1 MSSTDSDNDSDSDE
15 FSILDIIGS
24 QKNANTKNYR
34 SKARADES
42 KDLPTTTSNKS
53 HHGSNI
59 ISHEPRDEFDIEL
72 PTIFLTDAKKNEE
85 LAKKNARIRADLAED
100 ERNMQQE
107 YKRLQRR
114 KQQIIDELNDN
125 GVIGQNFI
133 LTNDRDNQFV
143 ERLLQSDLKGSKT
156 DNLTQRHFYL
166 YSNPSVENNLDTG
179 VPFPINISTLY
190 IELRPENYENLYLNV
205 SPFFTQFFNYIIVN
219 VHDLNCLILFSRFLE
234 FLYKSDFISLDSIT
248 EKEFVTYVKSIGGET
263 KYIKPD
269 SHTQMPLKLLH
280 YNSQYRLTI
289 VRLSIVFCYVLF
301 VTKND
306 YTVAEDTLYKTML
319 KTFLLS
325 LCDFNFNEGNVNEL
339 ITNFIT
345 PVFMNFVNW
354 RRDKLMNGQQ
364 QVNPT
369 SEEEVYVMHDIILSE
384 FNEAMNHE
392 LRTCLYEERDNIET
406 EQQKFR
412 KIDYE
417 LHHNILRLLNLS
429 IRFQA
434 EPFSMRIIISL
445 CLTFMNDSAYTL
457 CSLYKRNPTLEE
469 LNMKTCNFTP
479 SSKFI
484 ISIINKLNALNI
496 TECLDS
502 NEIEQINFIYRN
514 YYKLLLFNYVV
525 FETFHSNLNTI
536 QNRQNFERI
545 KQSNYLNLKQ
555 LADSINK
562 LKDSVHRQLGELSN
576 ISLIGESSPYK
587 DDVIHIIT
595 EYYHLL
601 HYLATKC
608 DKEMM
613 LIHNDTFYDDKI
625 LQ

>member
-1 MSSTDSDNDSDSDE
+1 MSSPSSDSEE

-24 QKNANTKNYR
+24 QKIRNIRKYK
-34 SKARADES
+34 SKKQVDGF
-42 KDLPTTTSNKS
+42 KDLSTATSSSKS
-53 HHGSNI
+53 HSVSDI
-59 ISHEPRDEFDIEL
+59 ISHEPKDEFDIEL

-85 LAKKNARIRADLAED
+85 LAKKNASIRAGLAED

-107 YKRLQRR
+107 YKRLQRK
-114 KQQIIDELNDN
+114 KQEIINELNDN
-125 GVIGQNFI
+125 GVIGQNFS
-133 LTNDRDNQFV
+133 LSNDRDNQFV
-143 ERLLQSDLKGSKT
+143 ERLLQSDMKGSKT
-156 DNLTQRHFYL
+156 NNLSQRHFYL
-166 YSNPSVENNLDTG
+166 FSTPSVENSLDTG
-179 VPFPINISTLY
+179 LPFAINISTLY
-190 IELRPENYENLYLNV
+190 NEFRPENYENLYLNV
-205 SPFFTQFFNYIIVN
+205 SPFFTQFFNYVIVN

-234 FLYKSDFISLDSIT
+234 FLYRSDITSLDTIT
-248 EKEFVTYVKSIGGET
+248 EEGFVNYVEIIGGEI
-263 KYIKPD
+263 KYIMPN
-269 SHTQMPLKLLH
+269 SNFQMPLKLLH

-289 VRLSIVFCYVLF
+289 VRLSITFLFVLF
-301 VTKND
+301 ITKND
-306 YTVAEDTLYKTML
+306 YTKTEDTLYKTML
-319 KTFLLS
+319 KTFILS

-345 PVFMNFVNW
+345 PVFMNFVHW
-354 RRDKLMNGQQ
+354 RRHKLMNDKQ
-364 QVNPT
+364 QVEQTP
-369 SEEEVYVMHDIILSE
+369 EYDVYVAHDLILSE
-384 FNEAMNHE
+384 INEAMNHE
-392 LRTCLYEERDNIET
+392 LRTCLYEERNNVKE

-429 IRFQA
+429 VRFQT
-434 EPFSMRIIISL
+434 EPFSMRIITSL
-445 CLTFMNDSAYTL
+445 CLTFMDDSDYTL
-457 CSLYKRNPTLEE
+457 CGLYKRDPTSEE
-469 LNMKTCNFTP
+469 LNLKTCNFTP

-484 ISIINKLNALNI
+484 ISIINKLNALNVNR
-496 TECLDS
+496 CLDS
-502 NEIEQINFIYRN
+502 NEVEQINSIYRN
-514 YYKLLLFNYVV
+514 YYKLLLFNYVI
-525 FETFHSNLNTI
+525 FNTFHSNLNTM

-545 KQSNYLNLKQ
+545 KLSNYLNLKQ

-576 ISLIGESSPYK
+576 ISLIAESSPYK

-613 LIHNDTFYDDKI
+613 LIHRDTFYDDKI